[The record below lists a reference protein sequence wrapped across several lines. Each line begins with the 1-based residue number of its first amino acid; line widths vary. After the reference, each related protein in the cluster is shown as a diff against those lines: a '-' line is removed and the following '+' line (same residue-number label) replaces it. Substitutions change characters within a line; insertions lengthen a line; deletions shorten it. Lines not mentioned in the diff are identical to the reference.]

1 MVSECDSSNVQN
13 FLRLPVLEM
22 TCVHMCCPD
31 ETTSC
36 SHWSNYSIIY
46 IWWAIASL
54 ENFLRPRGP
63 SRSHISGDQNVL
75 LLQFQYKK
83 TLANCNKTSI
93 KKSSAYHR
101 NCSPLNTPSPDFHTA
116 IWPMGDYLAI
126 SGGLLQAPLNPLK
139 TDVSRGASR
148 SFRWARPPRALP
160 YFQFDHC
167 LRLNFPHL
175 FSSNTV
181 RTFPIRSM

>member
-1 MVSECDSSNVQN
+1 MVSDSEPRKFFEAPRPLQKSHFGGSKCSSTAISVQ
-13 FLRLPVLEM
+13 
-22 TCVHMCCPD
+22 
-31 ETTSC
+31 
-36 SHWSNYSIIY
+36 
-46 IWWAIASL
+46 
-54 ENFLRPRGP
+54 
-63 SRSHISGDQNVL
+63 
-75 LLQFQYKK
+75 K

-101 NCSPLNTPSPDFHTA
+101 NCSPLDTPSPDFHTA